1 MVNLK
6 NLTRVLLLC
15 GISLMSFSCSKTEL
29 TSVMEDNESADTD
42 AGLKISIYTPSGDG
56 VVYSRAEVQEE
67 SEWKV
72 NSLNLYIFKQTGS
85 GTADTDYVLAE
96 KKEDITLTGG
106 SAGKYSYTHPIGK
119 ELINAKVKVVLL
131 ANDKPTVTST
141 SVTLNT
147 TKLSDFKKSLATAN
161 VIDNCNSDVLVGG
174 NGGSAK
180 GFPMSGI
187 GKVGS
192 SEEIQLT
199 PKGTTI
205 NVDLTRTVARIDL
218 VNKTPNLAIT
228 GCVVKNTIDK
238 SYLLPQTTWA
248 NPTSSKRI
256 TVKAMNDW
264 NTKFTTNGG
273 VAYTTEGTGTLDEK
287 NTLKHVLYLYED
299 GASETPRPT
308 VEVSYTLTI
317 DGKKKPGKVSVALSE
332 NGGTKAAA
340 FFPARNTLYKIQL
353 GDGKEVTD
361 KVTVTKIVVED
372 WKQGDKID
380 GELAP
385 GTDTEVGK

>member
-85 GTADTDYVLAE
+85 STADTDYVLAE

-131 ANDKPTVTST
+131 ANDKPTAT
-141 SVTLNT
+141 SVTPNT
-147 TKLSDFKKSLATAN
+147 TKLSELKNSLATAN
-161 VIDNCNSDVLVGG
+161 VTDNCNSDVLVGG

-187 GKVGS
+187 GKVS
-192 SEEIQLT
+192 NSEEIQLT
-199 PKGTTI
+199 PKGTNI

-273 VAYTTEGTGTLDEK
+273 VAYTTEGTGTDEEK

-299 GASETPRPT
+299 GTSETPRPT

-332 NGGTKAAA
+332 TEGTKAAA

-380 GELAP
+380 GEIAP